1 MTEHGI
7 SLIWL
12 MTAMLLSTCVTS
24 IPRRTATRWTV
35 ESKNSPSLSS
45 TQLFAKAAAEVFFC
59 NECGTEHIKWV
70 GRCSSCKEWN
80 TVKPFRQAKLSSI
93 APATSFSVRN
103 KLAAATA
110 AAARGPSGDSTSS
123 SSVPW
128 FGTGAGMFQGTSAP
142 LVPMES
148 VELNKDVYRLHLF
161 SDEMNRVL
169 GGGLVR
175 GSVTLLAGD
184 PGIGKSTLLLQLAS
198 SIASN
203 DRESRTVVYMSG
215 EENQEQIAARAQRL
229 GLSPKFIFL
238 ICDVDVDSA
247 VDTVLAMPD
256 GKPPALV
263 IVDSIQTMRT
273 GSSGSG
279 MGSVSQ
285 IRESAARLVEL
296 AKTTGI
302 AVLLIGHVTK
312 SGDIA
317 GPRVLEHMVDCVLQL
332 EGSER
337 AEYRLLRGVKNRFG
351 STAEIGV
358 FVMTERGMEDCANPS
373 ALFMSPSVVSEGVEG
388 CATAVVM
395 EGTRPLLAEIQ
406 GLVGAS
412 MAGASGMAKVNPRR
426 ASDGFPIQRLLLLCA
441 VIEKRLQLSLWSR
454 DVYLN
459 VVGGLRISE
468 PASDLAVVVA
478 VVSSLTGMKVRK
490 ATAFVGEIGLAGEV
504 RGVRGVEARIAEAQK
519 MGFTTVVVPSYG
531 TNGGKQKGS
540 SNRSTSSTSSSRSS
554 SSTSSSGS
562 SNNVDGGMGVV
573 QCSSL
578 VDVLT
583 VALGAKDF
591 QEIRG
596 KLKKRFHSSTDRN
609 RGQQQHDREADDE
622 IDYDNYDGKEVAG
635 WDDLSDEDAN

>member
-1 MTEHGI
+1 M
-7 SLIWL
+7 
-12 MTAMLLSTCVTS
+12 
-24 IPRRTATRWTV
+24 
-35 ESKNSPSLSS
+35 
-45 TQLFAKAAAEVFFC
+45 AKAAAEIFFC
-59 NECGTEHIKWV
+59 DQCGVEHIKWV
-70 GRCSSCKEWN
+70 GRCTSCKEWN

-93 APATSFSVRN
+93 APAAAAFSVRS
-103 KLAAATA
+103 KFAAVTAAAT
-110 AAARGPSGDSTSS
+110 RPGTDIST
-123 SSVPW
+123 
-128 FGTGAGMFQGTSAP
+128 FFQGTAVP

-148 VELNKDVYRLHLF
+148 VELDKDVYRMQLF

-175 GSVTLLAGD
+175 GSVILLAGD

-198 SIASN
+198 SIASS

-229 GLSPKFIFL
+229 GLSPKSTFL
-238 ICDVDVDSA
+238 ICDVDADSA
-247 VDTVLAMPD
+247 IDTVLAMPD

-273 GSSGSG
+273 GSSSSG

-285 IRESAARLVEL
+285 IRESAARFVEL
-296 AKTTGI
+296 AKTTGS

-358 FVMTERGMEDCANPS
+358 FVMTERGMMDCANPS
-373 ALFMSPSVVSEGVEG
+373 ALFMSPAVVSEGVEG

-412 MAGASGMAKVNPRR
+412 MVSASGSTKVNPRR

-478 VVSSLTGMKVRK
+478 VVSSLTGMRVRK
-490 ATAFVGEIGLAGEV
+490 ATAFVGEIGLAGEI

-531 TNGGKQKGS
+531 SSSAGQKD
-540 SNRSTSSTSSSRSS
+540 SSRSS
-554 SSTSSSGS
+554 SFKSSTCTSSKTSSGGF
-562 SNNVDGGMGVV
+562 DGGLGVV
-573 QCSSL
+573 RCSNL
-578 VDVLT
+578 MDVLT

-596 KLKKRFHSSTDRN
+596 KLKKRFTSAADRN
-609 RGQQQHDREADDE
+609 RGQQHDRDQQDDDN
-622 IDYDNYDGKEVAG
+622 DYDNYSDDNDFAG
-635 WDDLSDEDAN
+635 WDESDS